1 MYRDLALT
9 EFLQSYLSFVSGE
22 SALQGKEVEELLSS
36 LPSLGG
42 EYTKLIREAST
53 GKNIT

>member
-22 SALQGKEVEELLSS
+22 SALQGEELVSAS
-36 LPSLGG
+36 RPSKFA
-42 EYTKLIREAST
+42 EPKFMREAST

>member
-9 EFLQSYLSFVSGE
+9 EFLQSYLSFVSAE
-22 SALQGKEVEELLSS
+22 SALQGKEVEELSSS
-36 LPSLGG
+36 LPSLG
-42 EYTKLIREAST
+42 EYTKLIRESST